1 MATYVVSIVV
11 LEDAV
16 LDDDC
21 AIAGV
26 YRSTILR
33 IGDFAVSQDADPLHA
48 SIRFQSVNVLGE
60 RS

>member
-1 MATYVVSIVV
+1 MATYVVSMVV

-33 IGDFAVSQDADPLHA
+33 IRDFAVSQDAAVQL
-48 SIRFQSVNVLGE
+48 E
-60 RS
+60 R